1 MKNNAT
7 CTIYLF
13 ISIFNIRLQET
24 CIIDNEISF
33 MSCIISM
40 GHSSFANL
48 PPSYLL
54 SSDYSVVKENLSLSW
69 VLLECQ
75 HNALSKFRQKIQLH
89 PLIMGPEEMSHF
101 LRIGSLQWG
110 GFHVISFCFADGSLA
125 SKRGVVHM
133 ASFFEASQLPS
144 YMSSALHH
152 HIIHAV
158 IFLFLIS

>member
-24 CIIDNEISF
+24 CIIDNEIRF

-40 GHSSFANL
+40 DHSSFINL

-54 SSDYSVVKENLSLSW
+54 LSDYSVVKENLSLSW
-69 VLLECQ
+69 VSLECQ

-133 ASFFEASQLPS
+133 ASFFEAS
-144 YMSSALHH
+144 
-152 HIIHAV
+152 
-158 IFLFLIS
+158 

>member
-1 MKNNAT
+1 MYN
-7 CTIYLF
+7 LPF

-69 VLLECQ
+69 VSLECQ
-75 HNALSKFRQKIQLH
+75 HRRYNCTHWSWGPKKWATSKNRFTTMGRVSCDFFLLCWWIIGFKEGSGTYGKLFWSL
-89 PLIMGPEEMSHF
+89 LISYSH
-101 LRIGSLQWG
+101 
-110 GFHVISFCFADGSLA
+110 
-125 SKRGVVHM
+125 
-133 ASFFEASQLPS
+133 
-144 YMSSALHH
+144 MSSALHH